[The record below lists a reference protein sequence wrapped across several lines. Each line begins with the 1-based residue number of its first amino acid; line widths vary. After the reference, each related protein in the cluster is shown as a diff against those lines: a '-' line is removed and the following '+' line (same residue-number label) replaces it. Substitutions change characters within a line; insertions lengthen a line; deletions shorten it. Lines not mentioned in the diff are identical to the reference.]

1 MNYQKDLNN
10 TKIILE
16 MHAVDT
22 EVSFVSEILLC
33 VLHDTLSN
41 LGIHFTVGSHD
52 KFYVG
57 FDDVEAFKVFHQQV
71 LPQVRLA
78 SESSDSPLLIQVSY
92 ERVPNNSS
100 YEELNDIASKPYHL
114 MGVMVNQ
121 LSRSLFQLRFPS
133 EEAYFT
139 SMVAIL
145 QHCA

>member
-22 EVSFVSEILLC
+22 EVSFVLEILLC
-33 VLHDTLSN
+33 ALHDTLSN
-41 LGIHFTVGSHD
+41 LGIHFTVGLHY

-57 FDDVEAFKVFHQQV
+57 FDDVEAFKVF
-71 LPQVRLA
+71 PSASASQVRLA
-78 SESSDSPLLIQVSY
+78 SESSDSPLLIQFSY
-92 ERVPNNSS
+92 EVFRTIHS

-133 EEAYFT
+133 EEAYF
-139 SMVAIL
+139 MF
-145 QHCA
+145 HGF